1 MLDLMVDSS
10 SYVIWTALTDKFL
23 HLHVYLSNNAKC
35 RKSVGSSIHLETS

>member
-10 SYVIWTALTDKFL
+10 SYVILTSLTDKF
-23 HLHVYLSNNAKC
+23 LHVYLSNNAKC